1 MNEPMESLNS
11 KEVSRPLELNEVLLA
26 DISRTFTIYDRSA
39 TNAQKRFI
47 FLRLL
52 ILRLSVIV
60 TLLAVLQSE
69 FKNYHDDFDLTSAFR
84 QYFPYFPNIRQFV
97 GDFLGILVIL
107 APISVSILLA
117 GTIKFGR
124 GVNWILLRASAE
136 TIKQEMYRYRTQV
149 GNYSD
154 PKLRDLNFAHEIQ
167 AINERLMKTQ
177 VNQAGLA
184 WNEPSVNKRQSWL
197 NQKKQNKRI
206 RNFLAYRLILLMSH
220 GKQNKQSKRIRN
232 LQACRLIFLM
242 LNGEQNKQS
251 KKGKNALYSSLTA
264 KEYIDE
270 RLMNQLK
277 WYRRKTLDLD
287 KKWQL
292 WQWWIYLL
300 GGVGTFLAAMKLDVW
315 IAVSNA
321 IAASILS
328 FLEFRRLDSTLIGY
342 NQTAT
347 NLENI
352 LWWWYALTDKDRT
365 EPKNIEKLVE
375 SSERVIRS
383 ETTGWVQEMKDAMA
397 DLYKMDED
405 RLAKEAEEAKKAKE
419 AEDTRK
425 AKETEEAKKAQEAED
440 ARKAQEADKNGD
452 EKTDGETKS
461 VNLDEIPK
469 QEGSEP
475 NLSSID
481 N

>member
-1 MNEPMESLNS
+1 MNKPTESPNS
-11 KEVSRPLELNEVLLA
+11 TDVSSPVKLNEDLLKN
-26 DISRTFTIYDRSA
+26 ISRTFTIYDRSA

-69 FKNYHDDFDLTSAFR
+69 FKNYHDGFDLTLALR
-84 QYFPYFPNIRQFV
+84 QYFPYFPNVRQFI

-136 TIKQEMYRYRTQV
+136 VIKQEIYRYRTQV

-177 VNQAGLA
+177 VNQSGLF
-184 WNEPSVNKRQSWL
+184 WNEPKVNKRQSWFKKRIDEL
-197 NQKKQNKRI
+197 KERIDKFWSKFLPKQWQKKQDNQSVVSDPKPDPNSPLTAEQYI
-206 RNFLAYRLILLMSH
+206 NERLI
-220 GKQNKQSKRIRN
+220 
-232 LQACRLIFLM
+232 
-242 LNGEQNKQS
+242 E
-251 KKGKNALYSSLTA
+251 
-264 KEYIDE
+264 
-270 RLMNQLK
+270 QLK
-277 WYRRKTLDLD
+277 WYRNKTLDLD

-315 IAVSNA
+315 IAVTNA

-352 LWWWYALTDKDRT
+352 LWWWYALTDEART

-397 DLYKMDED
+397 NLYKVEEKDLPKD
-405 RLAKEAEEAKKAKE
+405 AKDDGLLEKTK
-419 AEDTRK
+419 
-425 AKETEEAKKAQEAED
+425 
-440 ARKAQEADKNGD
+440 GD
-452 EKTDGETKS
+452 EEKPEEKS
-461 VNLDEIPK
+461 QEEKPK
-469 QEGSEP
+469 PDVVE
-475 NLSSID
+475 D
-481 N
+481 

>member
-1 MNEPMESLNS
+1 MNKSMESPNS
-11 KEVSRPLELNEVLLA
+11 TDVSSPVKLNEDLLEN
-26 DISRTFTIYDRSA
+26 ISRTFTIYDRSA

-69 FKNYHDDFDLTSAFR
+69 FKNYRDGFDLTSALR
-84 QYFPYFPNIRQFV
+84 QYFPYFPNLRQFV
-97 GDFLGILVIL
+97 SDFLGILVIL

-136 TIKQEMYRYRTQV
+136 VIKQEIYRYRTQV

-177 VNQAGLA
+177 VNQSGLF
-184 WNEPSVNKRQSWL
+184 WNEPKVNKRQSWL
-197 NQKKQNKRI
+197 KERIDKFWSKFLPKQWQKKQD
-206 RNFLAYRLILLMSH
+206 S
-220 GKQNKQSKRIRN
+220 QSVVSDAKTDP
-232 LQACRLIFLM
+232 
-242 LNGEQNKQS
+242 
-251 KKGKNALYSSLTA
+251 YSPLTA

-270 RLMNQLK
+270 RLIDQLK

-300 GGVGTFLAAMKLDVW
+300 GGVGTFLAAMKFDVW
-315 IAVSNA
+315 IAVTNA

-352 LWWWYALTDKDRT
+352 LWWWYALTPEAKADK
-365 EPKNIEKLVE
+365 KNVEKLVE

-397 DLYKMDED
+397 DLYKTDEE
-405 RLAKEAEEAKKAKE
+405 RLAKEAKEVSNDGQVLKTVEIETKVDVMKQVEETTVTVK
-419 AEDTRK
+419 
-425 AKETEEAKKAQEAED
+425 
-440 ARKAQEADKNGD
+440 
-452 EKTDGETKS
+452 EKTD
-461 VNLDEIPK
+461 
-469 QEGSEP
+469 QESSE
-475 NLSSID
+475 
-481 N
+481 

>member
-1 MNEPMESLNS
+1 MNEPMKSPNS
-11 KEVSRPLELNEVLLA
+11 TEVSRPLELNEILLA
-26 DISRTFTIYDRSA
+26 DILRTFTIYDRSA

-69 FKNYHDDFDLTSAFR
+69 FKNYHDGFDLTSALR
-84 QYFPYFPNIRQFV
+84 QYFPYLPNVRQFMS
-97 GDFLGILVIL
+97 DFLGILVIL

-136 TIKQEMYRYRTQV
+136 VIKQEIYRYRTQV

-177 VNQAGLA
+177 VNQSGLF
-184 WNEPSVNKRQSWL
+184 WNEPKVNKRQSWFKKRIDEL
-197 NQKKQNKRI
+197 KERIDEFWSKFLPKQWQKKQDN
-206 RNFLAYRLILLMSH
+206 
-220 GKQNKQSKRIRN
+220 QSVVSDVKTN
-232 LQACRLIFLM
+232 P
-242 LNGEQNKQS
+242 
-251 KKGKNALYSSLTA
+251 YSSLTA
-264 KEYIDE
+264 KEYINE
-270 RLMNQLK
+270 RLIEQLK
-277 WYRRKTLDLD
+277 WYRDKTLDLD

-315 IAVSNA
+315 IAVTNA

-352 LWWWYALTDKDRT
+352 LWWWYGKYYLGDR
-365 EPKNIEKLVE
+365 I
-375 SSERVIRS
+375 
-383 ETTGWVQEMKDAMA
+383 
-397 DLYKMDED
+397 
-405 RLAKEAEEAKKAKE
+405 
-419 AEDTRK
+419 
-425 AKETEEAKKAQEAED
+425 
-440 ARKAQEADKNGD
+440 
-452 EKTDGETKS
+452 
-461 VNLDEIPK
+461 
-469 QEGSEP
+469 
-475 NLSSID
+475 
-481 N
+481 

>member
-1 MNEPMESLNS
+1 MNEPMKSPNS
-11 KEVSRPLELNEVLLA
+11 TEVSLPLELNEILLA
-26 DISRTFTIYDRSA
+26 DILRTFTIYDRSA

-69 FKNYHDDFDLTSAFR
+69 FKHYQNEVDMTLWLR
-84 QYFPYFPNIRQFV
+84 QYVSFIPNVHQLIEDGLSF
-97 GDFLGILVIL
+97 LVIL

-117 GTIKFGR
+117 GTVKFGR

-136 TIKQEMYRYRTQV
+136 TIKQEIYRYRTQV

-154 PKLRDLNFAHEIQ
+154 PKLRDLNFAQEIQ

-177 VNQAGLA
+177 VNQSGLV
-184 WNEPSVNKRQSWL
+184 WNEPKVNKRQFWL
-197 NQKKQNKRI
+197 KERIDKFWSKILLKQLRKKQNKQFTV
-206 RNFLAYRLILLMSH
+206 NKDLLAY
-220 GKQNKQSKRIRN
+220 
-232 LQACRLIFLM
+232 RLIFLM
-242 LNGEQNKQS
+242 LYGKQNKQS

-264 KEYIDE
+264 EEYINE
-270 RLMNQLK
+270 RLIDQLK

-300 GGVGTFLAAMKLDVW
+300 GGVGTFLAAMKFDVW
-315 IAVSNA
+315 IAVTNA

-352 LWWWYALTDKDRT
+352 LWWWYALTEDAQGER
-365 EPKNIEKLVE
+365 KNIEKLVE

-405 RLAKEAEEAKKAKE
+405 RLAKEAEDAKKVKE
-419 AEDTRK
+419 AED
-425 AKETEEAKKAQEAED
+425 AKKV
-440 ARKAQEADKNGD
+440 
-452 EKTDGETKS
+452 EKTEKNSAEKADEEIKS
-461 VNLDEIPK
+461 VNLEEEPE
-469 QEGSEP
+469 QEDSEP
-475 NLSSID
+475 NLSSTD

>member
-1 MNEPMESLNS
+1 MNEPMKSPNS
-11 KEVSRPLELNEVLLA
+11 TEVSRPLELNEILLA
-26 DISRTFTIYDRSA
+26 DILRTFTIYDRSA

-69 FKNYHDDFDLTSAFR
+69 FKNYHDGFDLTSALR
-84 QYFPYFPNIRQFV
+84 QYFPYLPNVRQFMS
-97 GDFLGILVIL
+97 DFLGILVIL

-136 TIKQEMYRYRTQV
+136 VIKQEIYRYRTQV

-177 VNQAGLA
+177 VNQSGLF
-184 WNEPSVNKRQSWL
+184 WNEPKVNKRQSWL
-197 NQKKQNKRI
+197 KERIDKFWSKFLPKQWQKKQDN
-206 RNFLAYRLILLMSH
+206 
-220 GKQNKQSKRIRN
+220 QSVVSDVKTN
-232 LQACRLIFLM
+232 P
-242 LNGEQNKQS
+242 
-251 KKGKNALYSSLTA
+251 YSSLTA
-264 KEYIDE
+264 KEYINE
-270 RLMNQLK
+270 RLIEQLK
-277 WYRRKTLDLD
+277 WYRDKTLDLD

-315 IAVSNA
+315 IAVTNA

-352 LWWWYALTDKDRT
+352 LWWWYALTPKAKADK
-365 EPKNIEKLVE
+365 KNVEKLVE

-397 DLYKMDED
+397 DLYKMDE
-405 RLAKEAEEAKKAKE
+405 E
-419 AEDTRK
+419 
-425 AKETEEAKKAQEAED
+425 
-440 ARKAQEADKNGD
+440 ARKA
-452 EKTDGETKS
+452 EKTEKNDNKTTDGQQKS
-461 VNLDEIPK
+461 ANLEEEPK
-469 QEGSEP
+469 QEGSGS
-475 NLSSID
+475 NLSSTD

>member
-1 MNEPMESLNS
+1 MTKP
-11 KEVSRPLELNEVLLA
+11 PLNEILLA
-26 DISRTFTIYDRSA
+26 DIWRAFVIYDRSA
-39 TNAQKRFI
+39 INAQKRFI

-69 FKNYHDDFDLTSAFR
+69 FKNYHDGFDLTSALR
-84 QYFPYFPNIRQFV
+84 QYFPYFPNVRQFI

-136 TIKQEMYRYRTQV
+136 TIKQEIYRYRTQV
-149 GNYSD
+149 GNYSN
-154 PKLRDLNFAHEIQ
+154 PKMRDLNFAQEIQ

-184 WNEPSVNKRQSWL
+184 WNEPKVNKLQSWL
-197 NQKKQNKRI
+197 KKRIDKFWSKFLPKQWQKKQDN
-206 RNFLAYRLILLMSH
+206 
-220 GKQNKQSKRIRN
+220 QSVVSDAKPDP
-232 LQACRLIFLM
+232 
-242 LNGEQNKQS
+242 
-251 KKGKNALYSSLTA
+251 YSSLTA
-264 KEYIDE
+264 QQYINE
-270 RLMNQLK
+270 RLIDQLK

-315 IAVSNA
+315 IAVTNA

-419 AEDTRK
+419 
-425 AKETEEAKKAQEAED
+425 TEEAEKAEKAEEAERNGDKKA
-440 ARKAQEADKNGD
+440 D
-452 EKTDGETKS
+452 EETKS
-461 VNLDEIPK
+461 VNLEEVPK
-469 QEGSEP
+469 QEDSGS
-475 NLSSID
+475 NLSSTD